1 VVVFNLGR
9 GGVPR
14 GRPVA
19 MAPGAGAA
27 CRNSGW
33 TSSLHTAEACVCR
46 RGCGGP
52 LRMHHRDG
60 IMMMMTKSG
69 SGGYKAAMRTN
80 KDPERVPNANLPRAI
95 H

>member
-1 VVVFNLGR
+1 
-9 GGVPR
+9 
-14 GRPVA
+14 
-19 MAPGAGAA
+19 
-27 CRNSGW
+27 
-33 TSSLHTAEACVCR
+33 
-46 RGCGGP
+46 
-52 LRMHHRDG
+52 MHHRDG